1 MKIIFSQQLIKL
13 RKENHF
19 SQDELAEKFF
29 ISRQAISKWER
40 GEVIPDLAKIEQI
53 AEVFGVTT
61 EFLLFGK
68 NFEDTRGIE
77 NFKDDEFQSIAD
89 EKKEERFDKLLD
101 LFRSYWWLLF
111 PLSGVIIFELIK
123 GGYKNVCN

>member
-1 MKIIFSQQLIKL
+1 MKLIFSQQLVTL

-19 SQDELAEKFF
+19 SQDELAEKLF

-40 GEVIPDLAKIEQI
+40 GEVTPDLAKIEQI

-68 NFEDTRGIE
+68 NFEDNWGVE
-77 NFKDDEFQSIAD
+77 NFQYDEI
-89 EKKEERFDKLLD
+89 EKRDTERREERFDKLIN
-101 LFRSYWWLLF
+101 LFHSYWWLLF
-111 PLSGVIIFELIK
+111 PLSGLIIGIIDHIAKLF
-123 GGYKNVCN
+123 

>member
-1 MKIIFSQQLIKL
+1 MKLIFSQQLAKL
-13 RKENHF
+13 RKEKHF
-19 SQDELAEKFF
+19 SQDELAEKLF

-40 GEVIPDLAKIEQI
+40 GEVTPDLAKIEQI

-68 NFEDTRGIE
+68 NFEDTWGVE
-77 NFKDDEFQSIAD
+77 SFKYDEFQNMAD

-111 PLSGVIIFELIK
+111 PFSGLLFALIEEIGK
-123 GGYKNVCN
+123 LFD

>member
-1 MKIIFSQQLIKL
+1 MKLIFSQQLAKL
-13 RKENHF
+13 RKEKHF
-19 SQDELAEKFF
+19 SQDELAEKLF

-40 GEVIPDLAKIEQI
+40 GEVTPDLAKIEQI

-68 NFEDTRGIE
+68 NFEDTWGVE
-77 NFKDDEFQSIAD
+77 SFKYDEFQNMTD

-111 PLSGVIIFELIK
+111 PISGLLFALIEEIGK
-123 GGYKNVCN
+123 LFD